1 MEIFTPFS
9 SFEWLIII
17 YTHIVDKM
25 SNKSAD
31 ISLRAQVLTLSYCTS
46 ASDQFIAAATSYS
59 ISQIYR
65 IRRIAKEHL
74 LLLVSQQ
81 NQFESEL
88 ELICH
93 SQKFKNELKEFLV
106 T

>member
-9 SFEWLIII
+9 SFEWLTII

-25 SNKSAD
+25 DNKPAD

-46 ASDQFIAAATSYS
+46 VSDQFIAAVTNYS

-65 IRRIAKEHL
+65 IRRIAKKH

-93 SQKFKNELKEFLV
+93 SQKFKNGLKEFLV